1 MDNNRLVIT
10 KHFPNVAPGKVY
22 AAWTDPAIIAQ
33 WYGPE
38 GFSNTIHEMD
48 VRPGGKYRLTMTSPD
63 GGKSPLRGSFREL
76 KKPEK
81 IVFTWQWE
89 GDGTP
94 DNMGSQETVVTVII
108 RAAGKGSEMTMTHEG
123 FATAEQAA
131 NHNMG
136 WTSSFS
142 KIEKV
147 LAA

>member
-38 GFSNTIHEMD
+38 GF
-48 VRPGGKYRLTMTSPD
+48 
-63 GGKSPLRGSFREL
+63 
-76 KKPEK
+76 
-81 IVFTWQWE
+81 
-89 GDGTP
+89 
-94 DNMGSQETVVTVII
+94 
-108 RAAGKGSEMTMTHEG
+108 
-123 FATAEQAA
+123 ATAEQAA
-131 NHNMG
+131 NHNKG